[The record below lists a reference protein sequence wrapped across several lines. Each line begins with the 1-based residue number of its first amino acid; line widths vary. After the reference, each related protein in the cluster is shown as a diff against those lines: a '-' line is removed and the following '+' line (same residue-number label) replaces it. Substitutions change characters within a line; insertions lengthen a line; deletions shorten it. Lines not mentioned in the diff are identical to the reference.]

1 MKYMF
6 FIPREKIEVFWN
18 VYLAHKDPL
27 ALRVFCE
34 VELHIPHKKIANVM
48 LGAKYLTIH
57 LKDLELTD
65 RYAQWYQ
72 KLLSR
77 KERSAA

>member
-6 FIPREKIEVFWN
+6 FIPREKIEAFWG
-18 VYLAHKDPL
+18 VYLAHKDSL

-34 VELHIPHKKIANVM
+34 VELHIPRQKIANVM
-48 LGAKYLTIH
+48 LGTKYLAIH
-57 LKDLELTD
+57 LKDIELTD
-65 RYAQWYQ
+65 RYTPWYR